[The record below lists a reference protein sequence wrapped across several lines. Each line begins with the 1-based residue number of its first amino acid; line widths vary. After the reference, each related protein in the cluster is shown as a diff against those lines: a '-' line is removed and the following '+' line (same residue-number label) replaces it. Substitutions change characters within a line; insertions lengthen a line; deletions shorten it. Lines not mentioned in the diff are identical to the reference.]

1 MEEKS
6 DDKKIRLRYTNSY
19 IVLPI
24 TLIIKETTVLNSF
37 FGLEEY
43 NADNIQKKV
52 EENTKLF
59 IPLLDKY
66 IPNWSTVYTVP
77 FGREHDH
84 KFRCLYKPIRL
95 DRLQYSK
102 EEYLARKKYLLT
114 LLMFNIMSPAR
125 RLTKELCETEYGQEN
140 GVENTREDM
149 MEIMLE
155 LGIPAMLFARYCSS
169 VSFNCFVDT

>member
-6 DDKKIRLRYTNSY
+6 DDKKIRFRHINNY
-19 IVLPI
+19 IVFLI
-24 TLIIKETTVLNSF
+24 TIIIKETTVLNSF

-66 IPNWSTVYTVP
+66 IPNWSTVYPVL
-77 FGREHDH
+77 FDCEHDH
-84 KFRCLYKPIRL
+84 KFRSLYVPISL
-95 DRLQYSK
+95 DRLQNSK
-102 EEYLARKKYLLT
+102 EEYLARKNYLLT
-114 LLMFNIMSPAR
+114 LLMFRIMTPAR
-125 RLTKELCETEYGQEN
+125 RLTEELCKTEYGQEN

-155 LGIPAMLFARYCSS
+155 LGIPAMLFARYCARY
-169 VSFNCFVDT
+169 